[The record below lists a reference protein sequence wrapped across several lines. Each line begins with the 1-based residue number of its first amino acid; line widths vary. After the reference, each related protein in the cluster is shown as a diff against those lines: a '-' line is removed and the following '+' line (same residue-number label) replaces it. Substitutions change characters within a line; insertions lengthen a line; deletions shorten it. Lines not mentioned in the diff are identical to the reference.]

1 MLTNSENEVTQE
13 VREEHYV
20 SLPPENIQFDTFL
33 VLDEMHM
40 ILLFCPGDN
49 QPDALFLS
57 TATDCCQYTLVTN
70 HTPWCSFILVS
81 LSLSFER
88 FHVWKPI
95 LRMMMMPC

>member
-1 MLTNSENEVTQE
+1 MYLMMMMLTNSENEVTQE

-49 QPDALFLS
+49 QPDALFFV
-57 TATDCCQYTLVTN
+57 DCNRLPSVHACDKPYSMMFFHSRFLVT
-70 HTPWCSFILVS
+70 IL
-81 LSLSFER
+81 
-88 FHVWKPI
+88 
-95 LRMMMMPC
+95 